1 MESTAAKLEPA
12 SKFIWYSFNGKAA
25 QFKSKTGV
33 ALKLEKGGLFG
44 VRNLNNRT
52 DRVVLQQRPDVIFL
66 LPVEFVGDLIDKS
79 KRFRGAVVYPDLTP
93 APKKA
98 AVKPK
103 PAPTKIKVKPEP
115 KTKVSQAVKK
125 ILDLRKAKGPK
136 KEVEKIKVPMTPP
149 AVVKKKSY
157 IDSPDDWE
165 ENDDFNADD
174 LGAPRFD

>member
-1 MESTAAKLEPA
+1 MESTAAKLEPP
-12 SKFIWYSFNGKAA
+12 SKFIWYTFNGKSA

-33 ALKLEKGGLFG
+33 TLKLDKGGLFG

-52 DRVVLQQRPDVIFL
+52 DRVVLLQRPDVIFL
-66 LPVEFVGDLIDKS
+66 LPVEFVGDLIDKA
-79 KRFRGAVVYPDLTP
+79 KRFRGAVVYPELEP
-93 APKKA
+93 KA
-98 AVKPK
+98 AKKPVVKAKPK
-103 PAPTKIKVKPEP
+103 PTKVSVKPEP

-136 KEVEKIKVPMTPP
+136 KEIEKIKVSVAPP
-149 AVVKKKSY
+149 QVKKRSY